1 MHGVPWK
8 IIGQRNVPGA
18 LQCLQ
23 TIDSVWL
30 ASFVTPAWLIGKRHR
45 WTVAQGLEPSAR
57 IRRQSTAALAF
68 ALIAGPRFD
77 PDAVARITRKIRQ
90 VLPLMS

>member
-1 MHGVPWK
+1 MNGVPWK

-30 ASFVTPAWLIGKRHR
+30 TSFVTTAWLIGKRYR
-45 WTVAQGLEPSAR
+45 WSVAQGLEPSTR
-57 IRRQSTAALAF
+57 IRRQSTAALTF

-77 PDAVARITRKIRQ
+77 PDAVARIARKFRR